1 MKALVAKHKQKIR
14 PDLYHCVVATTLPW
28 RTNAAVNEVRL
39 IHGTKPEHVCKIL
52 HGGMNERYSTSAA
65 FGHGTYF
72 ADDAGKS
79 DQYVMPD
86 QSYNQRD
93 PLHGLLGYHN
103 DFPGT
108 VYYCFVTRVMLGCS
122 KRYNRGGVF
131 ATGRESELEAI
142 PESDPATPFHSLVV
156 RKEVSGFRY
165 DEYVIF
171 HSDLTYPEY
180 LLAYERV

>member
-108 VYYCFVTRVMLGCS
+108 VIPAVKEPHIQVLG
-122 KRYNRGGVF
+122 R
-131 ATGRESELEAI
+131 L
-142 PESDPATPFHSLVV
+142 
-156 RKEVSGFRY
+156 
-165 DEYVIF
+165 
-171 HSDLTYPEY
+171 
-180 LLAYERV
+180 